1 MVNPNKYVR
10 QALYNAIVTQYPC
23 FDMQVTGNLNPTQ
36 YVLISTQ
43 DKEHNRPTKCGG
55 RWVSYTLL
63 DLVCIYDGSGNVGSR
78 VANDDMENTI
88 LGLIE
93 NLTVSGYTVIS
104 QAHEFPSN
112 INVSTATQSV
122 FRSFIRVILTLE

>member
-1 MVNPNKYVR
+1 MTNPNKYVR
-10 QALYNAIVTQYPC
+10 KAIYDAISDTYSC
-23 FDMQVTGNLNPTQ
+23 FDMQVSGNANPTQ

-63 DLVCIYDGSGNVGSR
+63 DIVCIYLGTGNTGSR
-78 VANDDMENTI
+78 VVNDDMENTI
-88 LGLIE
+88 LGLLE
-93 NLTVSGYTVIS
+93 NLTVDGYTVIS

-112 INVSTATQSV
+112 LDSSTSTQTV
-122 FRSFIRVILTLE
+122 YRNFVRVILTLE

>member
-1 MVNPNKYVR
+1 MTNPNKHVR
-10 QALYNAIVTQYPC
+10 KALFDAINGTYPC
-23 FDMQVTGNLNPTQ
+23 FDMQVTGDTNPTQ
-36 YVLISTQ
+36 YVIISTQ

-55 RWVSYTLL
+55 RWVAYTLL
-63 DLVCIYDGSGNVGSR
+63 DLVCIYNGAGNVGSR

-93 NLTVSGYTVIS
+93 NITVDGYTVIS

-112 INVSTATQSV
+112 LDSSTATQTV
-122 FRSFIRVILTLE
+122 YRNFIRVVLTLE